1 MLLGRVVFSYSTLS
15 CAQNNKHQIFWLR
28 ALDSIVS
35 IDCKLLLYQSIYS
48 KGQIMSECCSNSC
61 SSQNNEQSKVQSQC
75 QTQMPNQT
83 RFNENEFSDG
93 WVSEFD
99 VPKMDCPSEEGM
111 IRMAFN
117 SLEPKPLLNFNIPNR
132 LVTIYHANNLDEV
145 TRRMESL
152 NYGAALNNTQEI
164 SASDIAQTQ
173 QSSLINDKEE
183 AKTLK
188 WLLAI
193 NGVMFFIELAV
204 GLYAQ
209 STGLIADALDMFA
222 DAAVYALA
230 LFVVGKSAQLKLKA
244 AHISGWLQLILA
256 LAVLVEVVRRF
267 FYGSEPV
274 SLLMMAMGTIALI
287 ANITC
292 LMLIYKNKDSGTHMK
307 ASWIFSANDVIA
319 NAGVILAGGLVLVTG
334 SALPDLIIG
343 FIIGLV
349 VLNGA
354 RRILLLR

>member
-1 MLLGRVVFSYSTLS
+1 MT
-15 CAQNNKHQIFWLR
+15 Q
-28 ALDSIVS
+28 
-35 IDCKLLLYQSIYS
+35 
-48 KGQIMSECCSNSC
+48 CCNGSC
-61 SSQNNEQSKVQSQC
+61 SSQNKIETKAKEEINTLNELNF
-75 QTQMPNQT
+75 T
-83 RFNENEFSDG
+83 DG
-93 WVSEFD
+93 WVSDFS

-111 IRMAFN
+111 IRMAFD
-117 SLEPKPLLNFNIPNR
+117 SLEPKAFLRFDIPKR
-132 LVTIYHANNLDEV
+132 LVTVYHADNLDEV
-145 TRRMESL
+145 TQRMESL
-152 NYGAALNNTQEI
+152 NYGAVLDNTQEI
-164 SASDIAQTQ
+164 SASEIAQKK
-173 QSSLINDKEE
+173 QSSLTNNKNE
-183 AKTLK
+183 AKILK

-193 NGVMFFIELAV
+193 NGFMFFIELAV

-230 LFVVGKSAQLKLKA
+230 LFAVGKSVQLKLRA

-256 LAVLVEVVRRF
+256 LSVLAEVIRRF
-267 FYGSEPV
+267 MYGSEPI
-274 SLLMMAMGTIALI
+274 SLLMIGMGAIALI

-319 NAGVILAGGLVLVTG
+319 NTGVIIAGGLVLVTG

-343 FIIGLV
+343 FIIGLI

>member
-1 MLLGRVVFSYSTLS
+1 
-15 CAQNNKHQIFWLR
+15 
-28 ALDSIVS
+28 
-35 IDCKLLLYQSIYS
+35 
-48 KGQIMSECCSNSC
+48 MSSCCSDSC
-61 SSQNNEQSKVQSQC
+61 SSQNNEQSPDEAKNQAQSILKESDFQ
-75 QTQMPNQT
+75 
-83 RFNENEFSDG
+83 DG
-93 WVSEFD
+93 WVSQFN

-111 IRMAFN
+111 IRMAFDT
-117 SLEPKPLLNFNIPNR
+117 LEPKALLNFDIPNR
-132 LVTIYHANNLDEV
+132 LVTIYHADNIDEV
-145 TRRMESL
+145 TQRMESL
-152 NYGAALNNTQEI
+152 NYGAVLKQTQEI
-164 SASDIAQTQ
+164 SASDIFKSQ
-173 QSSLINDKEE
+173 QYSVENDKKE
-183 AKTLK
+183 AKTLT

-209 STGLIADALDMFA
+209 STGLIADAMDMFA

-256 LAVLVEVVRRF
+256 LSVLAEVIRRF
-267 FYGSEPV
+267 IYGSDPV
-274 SLLMMAMGTIALI
+274 SLLMMGMGAIALI

-319 NAGVILAGGLVLVTG
+319 NTGVIIAGGLVLVTG

-343 FIIGLV
+343 FLIGLI

-354 RRILLLR
+354 RRILLLK

>member
-1 MLLGRVVFSYSTLS
+1 
-15 CAQNNKHQIFWLR
+15 
-28 ALDSIVS
+28 
-35 IDCKLLLYQSIYS
+35 
-48 KGQIMSECCSNSC
+48 MSSCCSDSC
-61 SSQNNEQSKVQSQC
+61 SSQNNEQSPDKRRNQA
-75 QTQMPNQT
+75 QTVLKESDF
-83 RFNENEFSDG
+83 RDG
-93 WVSEFD
+93 WVSQFK

-111 IRMAFN
+111 IRMAFD
-117 SLEPKPLLNFNIPNR
+117 SLETKALLNFDIPNR

-145 TRRMESL
+145 TQRMELL
-152 NYGAALNNTQEI
+152 NYGAVLKQTQEI
-164 SASDIAQTQ
+164 SASEIFKSQ
-173 QSSLINDKEE
+173 QSSVENDKKD
-183 AKTLK
+183 AKTLI

-256 LAVLVEVVRRF
+256 LSVLTEVIRRF
-267 FYGSEPV
+267 IYGSDPV
-274 SLLMMAMGTIALI
+274 SLLMMGMGTVALI

-319 NAGVILAGGLVLVTG
+319 NTGVILAGGLVLITG
-334 SALPDLIIG
+334 STLPDLIIG
-343 FIIGLV
+343 FLIGLV

>member
-1 MLLGRVVFSYSTLS
+1 
-15 CAQNNKHQIFWLR
+15 
-28 ALDSIVS
+28 
-35 IDCKLLLYQSIYS
+35 
-48 KGQIMSECCSNSC
+48 MSQCCSDSC
-61 SSQNNEQSKVQSQC
+61 SSQN
-75 QTQMPNQT
+75 QMETKAEINT
-83 RFNENEFSDG
+83 VNGLDFTDG
-93 WVSEFD
+93 WVSQFS

-111 IRMAFN
+111 IRMAFD
-117 SLEPKPLLNFNIPNR
+117 SLEPKAFLSFDIPNR
-132 LVTIYHANNLDEV
+132 LVTIYHVDNLDEV
-145 TRRMESL
+145 TLRMESL
-152 NYGAALNNTQEI
+152 NYSAVLNNTQEI
-164 SASDIAQTQ
+164 SASEIAQTQ
-173 QSSLINDKEE
+173 QSSLSNDKNE
-183 AKTLK
+183 AITLK

-193 NGVMFFIELAV
+193 NGFMFFIELAV

-230 LFVVGKSAQLKLKA
+230 LFAVGKSVQLKLRA

-256 LAVLVEVVRRF
+256 LSVLAEVVRRF
-267 FYGSEPV
+267 MYGSEPI
-274 SLLMMAMGTIALI
+274 SLLMMGMGTIALI
-287 ANITC
+287 ANIIC

-319 NAGVILAGGLVLVTG
+319 NTGVIIAGGLVLVTG

-343 FIIGLV
+343 FIIGLI